1 MIANKMFRAIRYFRL
16 LCIDSVGD
24 LINSHSFKSYVLT
37 QGKVSIIGRFHIYI
51 DKTAK
56 MTVGKNFNLVS
67 SHLIN
72 PLCTH
77 PSSISVGDGA
87 VVCFGD
93 NVGMSSPTIWIRK
106 SLIVGNNVNF
116 GGGTVVLD
124 SDAHSLNYLDRR
136 DGTEDMANR
145 VDKGIVIEDDVL
157 IGMNSIILKG
167 VHIGARSI
175 IGAGSVVAK
184 DIPCDCIA
192 AGNPARVIKMINQ

>member
-1 MIANKMFRAIRYFRL
+1 MTNIFRAFRYSTLFFIEKVTNVISKVR
-16 LCIDSVGD
+16 
-24 LINSHSFKSYVLT
+24 FKSYV
-37 QGKVSIIGRFHIYI
+37 SISGGFNILGPCHIYVA
-51 DKTAK
+51 KTAK
-56 MTVGKNFNLVS
+56 MAVGKNFNLVS

-77 PSSISVGDGA
+77 PSTISVGDGA
-87 VVCFGD
+87 NVIIGD
-93 NVGMSSPTIWIRK
+93 NVGMSSSTIWIRK
-106 SLIVGNNVNF
+106 GLIIGNNVNF

-136 DGTEDMANR
+136 DGLKDMVNR
-145 VDKGIVIEDDVL
+145 VDKEIVIDDDVL